1 MSRTLFSQ
9 IKKIVTHCLL
19 WSILF
24 TSAMAPQGAFA
35 QTVNGGA
42 VNPNSGTV
50 NQNTNINIPQESSQR
65 PAPATPARQSQPLTN
80 FEIEDQQA
88 AAFQAGQQGQTE
100 QGVNQALTDLVDSG
114 LACSAAQILGQ
125 LLTTAISNAITAV
138 IKGVVG
144 TVIKTV
150 LVPTVPV
157 NTTFDEAGQHT
168 IGDVRAR
175 SGSFTLFGIMINVGW
190 DSIAWCIVNAMIEH
204 IANATIEWA
213 NSGFNGNPAFL
224 QNPERF
230 FKDLAD
236 YQAGTIIRD
245 IAYGV
250 SGGKVNICQPF
261 RVNIAIGLA
270 QSYKGSGQNAIDSR
284 YRGMS
289 CSLSDIQQQKFFGG
303 VNVSVGSRRGG
314 PVQNKGVTWSDW
326 LAVTQ
331 TDANNPY
338 GAYILANEALYASV
352 DAKQNELRFEI
363 GLNNGWL
370 NFKKCKEGET
380 DTTKCD
386 TVTPGRLIE
395 SQLNQTLGLSKQRLV
410 MADKF
415 DQMITA
421 IVNNLIKI
429 ALNEVL
435 GNGNQ

>member
-9 IKKIVTHCLL
+9 IKKLIVHGIL

-24 TSAMAPQGAFA
+24 TSTIAPRASFA
-35 QTVNGGA
+35 QSANQTNNQAELPQQQEQASAALFPTG
-42 VNPNSGTV
+42 SG
-50 NQNTNINIPQESSQR
+50 ESS
-65 PAPATPARQSQPLTN
+65 SVD
-80 FEIEDQQA
+80 FGIEDEQA
-88 AAFQAGQQGQTE
+88 AAFQAGQQDQGQS
-100 QGVNQALTDLVDSG
+100 GVEGIITDLVDSG
-114 LACSAAQILGQ
+114 LACSASQILGQ
-125 LLTTAISNAITAV
+125 LLTTAISSAITSI
-138 IKGVVG
+138 IKGIVG
-144 TVIKTV
+144 TVIET
-150 LVPTVPV
+150 LLTPTVPI
-157 NTTFDEAGQHT
+157 NTKYDEAGQH
-168 IGDVRAR
+168 IVGDVRAR

-190 DSIAWCIVNAMIEH
+190 DAIAWCIVNAMIEH

-230 FKDLAD
+230 FRDLAD

-245 IAYGV
+245 IAYGA

-270 QSYKGSGQNAIDSR
+270 ESYKGSGQNAIDSR

-289 CSLSDIQQQKFFGG
+289 CSLSDIQQQKLFGG
-303 VNVSVGSRRGG
+303 VNVTTGSRGVGSQ
-314 PVQNKGVTWSDW
+314 VQGSAITWSDW
-326 LAVTQ
+326 LAVSQ

-338 GAYILANEALYASV
+338 GAYILANEALYAAV
-352 DAKQNELRFEI
+352 DAKQNELKFEI

-370 NFKKCKEGET
+370 NFKKCKDGET

-435 GNGNQ
+435 GEGSN